1 MHEKMEVA
9 AQITSS
15 AAVSACQSTSRT
27 VHCANAYSSNWQPV
41 ATQPTRPK
49 LCWTVKKWKMLQSN
63 MNSKANGA
71 LMRITPLAVWGH
83 QLSEGQ
89 LAQAAREDAK
99 LTHPNQTC
107 QVGVGTQPRQLPV
120 HICKSII
127 KFLSFRCSP
136 RSGTLMLTAACRIP
150 KPIISQS
157 CAYLYLSNPCMVDAQ
172 QSP

>member
-1 MHEKMEVA
+1 MLAKAQAVLSTVRMH
-9 AQITSS
+9 T
-15 AAVSACQSTSRT
+15 AVTGNLWLNSLQGQNC
-27 VHCANAYSSNWQPV
+27 VG
-41 ATQPTRPK
+41 
-49 LCWTVKKWKMLQSN
+49 TVKLWKMLQSN

-127 KFLSFRCSP
+127 NFLSFRCSP
-136 RSGTLMLTAACRIP
+136 RSGTLMLTAACRLP